1 MQEKGLIGGQF
12 YPSSSANQRFKTL
25 QYGLIKRL
33 VRIEQTIQERLKRA
47 AKRYDKSCPGEL
59 VRFDT
64 KWFPFLKG

>member
-1 MQEKGLIGGQF
+1 M
-12 YPSSSANQRFKTL
+12 

-47 AKRYDKSCPGEL
+47 AKRYDKSYPGEL